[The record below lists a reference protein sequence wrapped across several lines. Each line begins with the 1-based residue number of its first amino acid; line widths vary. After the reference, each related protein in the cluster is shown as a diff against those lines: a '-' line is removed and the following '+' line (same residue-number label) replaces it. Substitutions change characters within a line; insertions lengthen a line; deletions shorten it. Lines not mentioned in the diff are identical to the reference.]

1 MFSCGGGYQGEI
13 DNVRIKYEENFNGHN
28 FKNIFV
34 NHDMYYD
41 GLLTSFKTKGG
52 KMGKNYYCEFGAKL
66 ISQRQI
72 VVSQKHQLG
81 SMSTIDQLKAFGK
94 LNDKYQGVGQHDD
107 ISITVLFASRFF
119 DDNDFLE
126 WIEEWLDTL
135 SMTNY
140 GDTEFRYKLR
150 KSFELRQKF
159 QEQQDDEISDQDFK
173 DQILSAASGF
183 GQIHDNINAQTYGN
197 IIKQAMERQKYKKYG
212 RYY

>member
-13 DNVRIKYEENFNGHN
+13 DNVRIKFEENFNGHN

-81 SMSTIDQLKAFGK
+81 SMSTIDQLKAFE
-94 LNDKYQGVGQHDD
+94 LNL
-107 ISITVLFASRFF
+107 ISHYDCTSYVLSFS
-119 DDNDFLE
+119 
-126 WIEEWLDTL
+126 IE
-135 SMTNY
+135 
-140 GDTEFRYKLR
+140 K
-150 KSFELRQKF
+150 
-159 QEQQDDEISDQDFK
+159 
-173 DQILSAASGF
+173 
-183 GQIHDNINAQTYGN
+183 
-197 IIKQAMERQKYKKYG
+197 
-212 RYY
+212 